1 MGKNKVNKLR
11 NSRENEKAR
20 EVISLSLSKQLSI
33 FMLSIFISFTGVF
46 IFNSSQM
53 NKMVNAYTRY
63 ATSQE
68 MVTIIKNIY
77 TQAMRGFNNLQ
88 SALLFYGED
97 FTHYEGEYNKENEA
111 IQLELEK
118 LEGMKA
124 ALAEIDPTLVEKVE
138 KLKEV
143 LEANDTLSKEALEA
157 KRFDKAYVFMV
168 EDGQENM
175 AQIQDIFKTIDG
187 LTTEKTSKQVEV
199 TVESLNRIGK
209 VSIVIIIAFSIIALM
224 LFGVYIKSLKTALRN
239 ITNKVNKIS
248 KLELSNCLPGESQ
261 FKKRLFRD
269 EVYEIDEGIQKMGH
283 ELLDMI
289 QVLKD
294 SIKELQQVDSHLDNK
309 AVNTKNAFD
318 IINGN
323 LDGVVQEMD
332 VWKKEVSVVANVTEE
347 LTSNSEET
355 SATSENITNTTV
367 GVIGEAVNG
376 IDMLHKIIE
385 KMKHIREF
393 IEEVVGVIEALKT
406 ESTIVTKSTDII
418 NQISEQ
424 TNLLAL
430 NASIEAARAG
440 ESGKG
445 FAVVAQ
451 EIKNLAD
458 VSRHSTVEINSCID
472 KMGHLI
478 GYTSQLVGEANEVA
492 NQSEIFAED
501 TLNKFNVIDEDLKST
516 IVRLEGMNI
525 AVTQSSKGIESIL
538 GSINAINVLGNSVS
552 EKTNDIT
559 VEMNEQIELIN
570 DLGNATN
577 TLSTVVNTLDH
588 IINRFIID

>member
-1 MGKNKVNKLR
+1 M
-11 NSRENEKAR
+11 
-20 EVISLSLSKQLSI
+20 
-33 FMLSIFISFTGVF
+33 
-46 IFNSSQM
+46 
-53 NKMVNAYTRY
+53 
-63 ATSQE
+63 
-68 MVTIIKNIY
+68 
-77 TQAMRGFNNLQ
+77 Q

-97 FTHYEGEYNKENEA
+97 FTRYEDEYNKESEA
-111 IQLELEK
+111 IQSELEK
-118 LEGMKA
+118 LESMKE
-124 ALAEIDPTLVEKVE
+124 ALIEIDPILVEE
-138 KLKEV
+138 LGKLKEV
-143 LEANDTLSKEALEA
+143 LEANSTLSKEALDA
-157 KRFDKAYVFMV
+157 KRIGKAYVFMV
-168 EDGQENM
+168 ETGQENM
-175 AQIQDIFKTIDG
+175 AQIQEIFKTIDM
-187 LTTEKTSKQVEV
+187 LTTEKASKQVEV
-199 TVESLNRIGK
+199 TVESLNMIGRI
-209 VSIVIIIAFSIIALM
+209 SIVIIVAFSMIAFILFVAYINNLKKAL
-224 LFGVYIKSLKTALRN
+224 KN
-239 ITNKVNKIS
+239 ITNKVDKIS
-248 KLELSNCLPGESQ
+248 KLEISDSLRGDNQC
-261 FKKRLFRD
+261 KKRFCRD

-294 SIKELQQVDSHLDNK
+294 SIKELQHVDSHLDNK

-318 IINGN
+318 IINYN
-323 LDGVVQEMD
+323 LDGVVQEMN
-332 VWKKEVSVVANVTEE
+332 VWKKEISSVANVTEE

-376 IDMLHKIIE
+376 IDMLYKIIE

-393 IEEVVGVIEALKT
+393 IEEVVGVIEALKK

-440 ESGKG
+440 ESGRG

-458 VSRHSTVEINSCID
+458 VSRHSTVEINSCIN

-478 GYTSQLVGEANEVA
+478 GHTSQLVCEANEVA
-492 NQSEIFAED
+492 SQSEIFAED
-501 TLNKFNVIDEDLKST
+501 TLNKFNVIDENLKST
-516 IVRLEGMNI
+516 IARLEGMNI
-525 AVTQSSKGIESIL
+525 AVTQSSKGVESIL
-538 GSINAINVLGNSVS
+538 ESINAINILGNSVS

-559 VEMNEQIELIN
+559 VEMNEQIEIIN

-588 IINRFIID
+588 IINRFIIE